1 MADQMKVLVLLFF
14 SFTCYAAPEIAP
26 RYDLAGTN
34 VGWNNYPGKKNSVH
48 ISCDSTISVMDKSI
62 YLIGVCE
69 GLTADAGKKICEQ
82 EMDATLGIKP
92 DEGVSFGKCID

>member
-1 MADQMKVLVLLFF
+1 VKILILICL
-14 SFTCYAAPEIAP
+14 SLSSNAAPEITP
-26 RYDLAGTN
+26 RYNLAGIN
-34 VGWNNYPGKKNSVH
+34 VGWNDSPEKKNSVH

-62 YLIGVCE
+62 YLVGACQ